1 MSKKNDK
8 KKKASEAEGDPA
20 EDGVET
26 VRLSAHPRAM
36 ASIKRVRGWCGLIG
50 FGLVTIL
57 ALRSG
62 LLLPDAVLRGLAGG
76 AVAQF
81 AGWFIAIRLWRQ
93 VALAELE
100 AARERNEARVEEIKR
115 KAAEEAAARLAADAA
130 AHAAAVAESE
140 AAADPQTE
148 AGWGSSRSSPTG
160 RRPPP

>member
-1 MSKKNDK
+1 MSKKND

-20 EDGVET
+20 EDGVQA

-130 AHAAAVAESE
+130 EHAAAVAEAE
-140 AAADPQTE
+140 AAGDPETE
-148 AGWGSSRSSPTG
+148 AVW
-160 RRPPP
+160 